1 MVNLQLAEYVLKR
14 RQNGD
19 ADETI
24 KNDLIS
30 NQWNPEIIAEALGT
44 PINPNEHIRI
54 AVPQPSHLFGFDELL
69 SETFRMFKDR
79 FFSILLLLIV
89 PGLLIGLVVVL
100 MGIVVGLIAVIS
112 HLGSVTTIISVIL
125 MVLFG
130 VVFIIFQTW
139 CTIAVITSLCSS
151 EKISFSEAFKRSWK
165 NIFPFILINILLCAV
180 VLGGMVLL
188 IIPAFI
194 FSIWFNF
201 SNFVLVTDGDRG
213 FNALMRS
220 REYVKGHGWFVLGRY
235 LLMGLL
241 NLAIYL
247 IMFVVFGVILKM
259 DSSSPIYAITSSLYS
274 LASSIFVLC
283 YSFQLFSN
291 LRDVRGKFDLQVT
304 KKSKIVFSIISFVGV
319 FVTFVL
325 PIVILLSIN
334 PLKQM
339 EKAKES
345 EIKLDQSLITHAVE
359 EYYSDVQAYPKSLNE
374 LVPTYFKTVP
384 TAPEKGFCF
393 TVSVTSS
400 KEIFVDYVKD
410 TDAVCNIVTVE

>member
-165 NIFPFILINILLCAV
+165 NIFPFILINILLCAI

-220 REYVKGHGWFVLGRY
+220 REYVKGHGWFVIGRY

-247 IMFVVFGVILKM
+247 IMFVVFSVILKM
-259 DSSSPIYAITSSLYS
+259 DSNSPIYGIVSSLYS
-274 LASSIFVLC
+274 LVSSIFVLC
-283 YSFQLFSN
+283 YSFKLYAN
-291 LRDVRGKFDLQVT
+291 LREVRGKFDLQVS
-304 KKSKIVFSIISFVGV
+304 KKSKIVFSIIGV
-319 FVTFVL
+319 FGIMFTFGL
-325 PIVILLSIN
+325 PIVVLLSVN
-334 PLKQM
+334 PLKQL
-339 EKAKES
+339 EQAKTSVVKLNQSQITKA
-345 EIKLDQSLITHAVE
+345 IE
-359 EYYSDVQAYPKSLNE
+359 EYYSDKQIYPKSINE
-374 LVPTYFKTVP
+374 LVPEYLNTIP
-384 TAPEKGFCF
+384 SSPDKGLCF
-393 TVSVTSS
+393 TVSITSS